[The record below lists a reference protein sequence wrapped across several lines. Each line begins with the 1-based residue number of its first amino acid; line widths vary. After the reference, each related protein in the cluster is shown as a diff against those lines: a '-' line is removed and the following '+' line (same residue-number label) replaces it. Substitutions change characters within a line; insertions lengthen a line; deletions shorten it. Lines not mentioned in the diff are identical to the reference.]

1 MFQPTAAPLPAAP
14 ARADWAPFE
23 IVIFDCD
30 STLSAIEGID
40 ELARWVGREEEVT
53 ALTNQAMN
61 GEIPLENVYGRR
73 LELLQPTRDHIRRI
87 GQLYRDHIQPE
98 AEGVIAAL
106 LALGRAVF
114 IVSGGLAEPVQ
125 DFGLSLGL
133 PAQHIHAVEMEYNQL
148 SGRWWETWKHPN
160 GRNPDERYLVHDG
173 GPLTMGKGKAQIIR
187 KIRAAHPGRA
197 MLIGDGTSDLEAG
210 EAVDLFVGFGGVVAR
225 EKVLARAPVFLHA
238 PSLAPILP
246 LALAR
251 PIAEPAQAASI
262 YQLGR
267 HLLAEG
273 KVTFQDPLAQ
283 AGLFQRLGLSVD

>member
-1 MFQPTAAPLPAAP
+1 MLKSPPVPTVSS
-14 ARADWAPFE
+14 RADWAPFE

-40 ELARWVGREEEVT
+40 ELARWVGREEEVA

-73 LELLQPTRDHIRRI
+73 LELLQPTRDHIRRL
-87 GQLYRDHIQPE
+87 GQLYRDHIMPE
-98 AEGVIAAL
+98 AAGVIAAL
-106 LALGRAVF
+106 LALGRGVF

-133 PAQHIHAVEMEYNQL
+133 SAPNIHAVEMEYNQL
-148 SGRWWETWKHPN
+148 SGRWWETWKHPQ

-246 LALAR
+246 LALGR
-251 PIAEPAQAASI
+251 PIIEPPQAAEI
-262 YQLGR
+262 YALGR
-267 HLLAEG
+267 DLLAGG
-273 KVTFQDPLAQ
+273 KVTFQNPALQ
-283 AGLFQRLGLSVD
+283 VGLLGRLGL